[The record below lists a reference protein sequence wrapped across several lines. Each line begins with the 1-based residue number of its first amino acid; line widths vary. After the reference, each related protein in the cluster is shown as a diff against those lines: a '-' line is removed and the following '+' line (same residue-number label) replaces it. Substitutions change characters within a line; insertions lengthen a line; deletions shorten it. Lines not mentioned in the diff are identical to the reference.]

1 MPHELTPMHD
11 VLSEVK
17 CWKWTRSWNLRTRNT
32 SRALQFTPGRSCG
45 FAEGDHQCRQSME
58 TFSSD
63 QNRSAEDFQ
72 KILVVTNTLFQ
83 QVPSPK
89 KSSRVQRHRH
99 GDSSSV
105 RQEEDPASEVC
116 RRAASYESLA
126 PGCATRSHRA
136 PSQTRLAS
144 LSARTA
150 LNCPPRSVG
159 GERRAPVQ
167 CGPAGERGARRE
179 CLWSTRMLRAAARAM
194 LAATVVWWCAAGPAS
209 WCEQSQ
215 ILVVVRDTC
224 SRARS
229 TGRLYVKGLMMGFK
243 RGLRNQHE
251 DTVIL
256 KVHNVADADS
266 TQFYL
271 GKRVCYIYK

>member
-1 MPHELTPMHD
+1 MLN
-11 VLSEVK
+11 K
-17 CWKWTRSWNLRTRNT
+17 
-32 SRALQFTPGRSCG
+32 
-45 FAEGDHQCRQSME
+45 
-58 TFSSD
+58 
-63 QNRSAEDFQ
+63 
-72 KILVVTNTLFQ
+72 
-83 QVPSPK
+83 VPSPK

-194 LAATVVWWCAAGPAS
+194 LAATVV
-209 WCEQSQ
+209 
-215 ILVVVRDTC
+215 LVVCCWPGQLVRAVTNTGRCLGHMLTC
-224 SRARS
+224 EEHWQVVCQGVDDGVQARS
-229 TGRLYVKGLMMGFK
+229 AQSA
-243 RGLRNQHE
+243 RGHSHLESAQR
-251 DTVIL
+251 
-256 KVHNVADADS
+256 
-266 TQFYL
+266 
-271 GKRVCYIYK
+271 RRR